1 MGLFHRGKKNN
12 DDEPDSVQTNSFSD
26 IMNGLQYAV
35 NCAQDTLQN
44 HQIQNL
50 TRLFE
55 GTNANNA
62 NTFQSKKI
70 MVGDKTI
77 DIPLIALISHHYL
90 AMDNVQIKFKAKVG
104 SVESQIPENNLLL
117 SSPHRANLQMQM
129 SNIKPDTDDVMEV
142 CVNFKVQETPESIS
156 RIIGNY
162 SAPIEV
168 SPIGMRDHLTV
179 LQQQELHCI
188 SNFRSSWR
196 FLRWSV
202 TWQNHRHRCQFG
214 SNR

>member
-90 AMDNVQIKFKAKVG
+90 AMDNVQIKFRRRSEAWNHKFRKTTCCYPVRT
-104 SVESQIPENNLLL
+104 EP
-117 SSPHRANLQMQM
+117 
-129 SNIKPDTDDVMEV
+129 
-142 CVNFKVQETPESIS
+142 IS
-156 RIIGNY
+156 RC
-162 SAPIEV
+162 
-168 SPIGMRDHLTV
+168 R
-179 LQQQELHCI
+179 
-188 SNFRSSWR
+188 
-196 FLRWSV
+196 
-202 TWQNHRHRCQFG
+202 
-214 SNR
+214 

>member
-90 AMDNVQIKFKAKVG
+90 AMDNVQI
-104 SVESQIPENNLLL
+104 
-117 SSPHRANLQMQM
+117 SSRRRSEAWNHRFR
-129 SNIKPDTDDVMEV
+129 KTTCCYPVRTE
-142 CVNFKVQETPESIS
+142 PIS
-156 RIIGNY
+156 RC
-162 SAPIEV
+162 
-168 SPIGMRDHLTV
+168 R
-179 LQQQELHCI
+179 
-188 SNFRSSWR
+188 
-196 FLRWSV
+196 
-202 TWQNHRHRCQFG
+202 
-214 SNR
+214 

>member
-55 GTNANNA
+55 ETNANNA

-70 MVGDKTI
+70 IIGDKTI

-104 SVESQIPENNLLL
+104 SVESDPGKQLAVIQ
-117 SSPHRANLQMQM
+117 SAQSQSPDADEQH
-129 SNIKPDTDDVMEV
+129 KTE
-142 CVNFKVQETPESIS
+142 C
-156 RIIGNY
+156 G
-162 SAPIEV
+162 
-168 SPIGMRDHLTV
+168 
-179 LQQQELHCI
+179 
-188 SNFRSSWR
+188 
-196 FLRWSV
+196 
-202 TWQNHRHRCQFG
+202 
-214 SNR
+214 

>member
-55 GTNANNA
+55 ETNANNA

-70 MVGDKTI
+70 MIGDKTI
-77 DIPLIALISHHYL
+77 DIPLI
-90 AMDNVQIKFKAKVG
+90 N
-104 SVESQIPENNLLL
+104 PE
-117 SSPHRANLQMQM
+117 
-129 SNIKPDTDDVMEV
+129 KPDVPLNKNDA
-142 CVNFKVQETPESIS
+142 FQKVQK
-156 RIIGNY
+156 RH
-162 SAPIEV
+162 V
-168 SPIGMRDHLTV
+168 
-179 LQQQELHCI
+179 QEK
-188 SNFRSSWR
+188 R
-196 FLRWSV
+196 
-202 TWQNHRHRCQFG
+202 
-214 SNR
+214 

>member
-1 MGLFHRGKKNN
+1 MGLFHRDKKNN

-104 SVESQIPENNLLL
+104 KRGITDSRKQLIVIQPTKSQ
-117 SSPHRANLQMQM
+117 SPDADEQH
-129 SNIKPDTDDVMEV
+129 KTG
-142 CVNFKVQETPESIS
+142 C
-156 RIIGNY
+156 G
-162 SAPIEV
+162 
-168 SPIGMRDHLTV
+168 
-179 LQQQELHCI
+179 
-188 SNFRSSWR
+188 
-196 FLRWSV
+196 
-202 TWQNHRHRCQFG
+202 
-214 SNR
+214 

>member
-35 NCAQDTLQN
+35 NSAQDTLQN

-70 MVGDKTI
+70 MVG
-77 DIPLIALISHHYL
+77 ALISHHYL

-129 SNIKPDTDDVMEV
+129 SNIKPDTDDIMEV

-156 RIIGNY
+156 RIIDDFVKN
-162 SAPIEV
+162 I
-168 SPIGMRDHLTV
+168 
-179 LQQQELHCI
+179 
-188 SNFRSSWR
+188 
-196 FLRWSV
+196 
-202 TWQNHRHRCQFG
+202 
-214 SNR
+214 

>member
-77 DIPLIALISHHYL
+77 DIPLI
-90 AMDNVQIKFKAKVG
+90 
-104 SVESQIPENNLLL
+104 P
-117 SSPHRANLQMQM
+117 
-129 SNIKPDTDDVMEV
+129 
-142 CVNFKVQETPESIS
+142 
-156 RIIGNY
+156 
-162 SAPIEV
+162 
-168 SPIGMRDHLTV
+168 
-179 LQQQELHCI
+179 
-188 SNFRSSWR
+188 
-196 FLRWSV
+196 
-202 TWQNHRHRCQFG
+202 QFG
-214 SNR
+214 ITESLIQYKCSVNTPPPHAIRSG

>member
-90 AMDNVQIKFKAKVG
+90 AMDNVQIKFKAGRKRGITDSGKQLAVIQ
-104 SVESQIPENNLLL
+104 SAQSQ
-117 SSPHRANLQMQM
+117 SPDADEQHKTRY
-129 SNIKPDTDDVMEV
+129 
-142 CVNFKVQETPESIS
+142 
-156 RIIGNY
+156 R
-162 SAPIEV
+162 
-168 SPIGMRDHLTV
+168 
-179 LQQQELHCI
+179 
-188 SNFRSSWR
+188 
-196 FLRWSV
+196 
-202 TWQNHRHRCQFG
+202 
-214 SNR
+214 

>member
-1 MGLFHRGKKNN
+1 MGLFHRDKKNN

-26 IMNGLQYAV
+26 IMNGLQYSV

-77 DIPLIALISHHYL
+77 DIPLIVLISHHYL

-117 SSPHRANLQMQM
+117 SSPQRANLQMQM
-129 SNIKPDTDDVMEV
+129 SNIKPDADDVMEV

-156 RIIGNY
+156 RIIDDFVKN
-162 SAPIEV
+162 I
-168 SPIGMRDHLTV
+168 
-179 LQQQELHCI
+179 
-188 SNFRSSWR
+188 
-196 FLRWSV
+196 
-202 TWQNHRHRCQFG
+202 
-214 SNR
+214 

>member
-77 DIPLIALISHHYL
+77 DVPLIALISHHYL

-129 SNIKPDTDDVMEV
+129 SNIKPDTDDIMEV

-156 RIIGNY
+156 RIIDDFVKN
-162 SAPIEV
+162 I
-168 SPIGMRDHLTV
+168 
-179 LQQQELHCI
+179 
-188 SNFRSSWR
+188 
-196 FLRWSV
+196 
-202 TWQNHRHRCQFG
+202 
-214 SNR
+214 

>member
-77 DIPLIALISHHYL
+77 D
-90 AMDNVQIKFKAKVG
+90 NVQIKFKAKVG

-129 SNIKPDTDDVMEV
+129 SNIKPDADDVMEV

-156 RIIGNY
+156 RIIDDFVKN
-162 SAPIEV
+162 I
-168 SPIGMRDHLTV
+168 
-179 LQQQELHCI
+179 
-188 SNFRSSWR
+188 
-196 FLRWSV
+196 
-202 TWQNHRHRCQFG
+202 
-214 SNR
+214 

>member
-12 DDEPDSVQTNSFSD
+12 DDGPDSVQTNSFSD

-90 AMDNVQIKFKAKVG
+90 AMDNVA
-104 SVESQIPENNLLL
+104 
-117 SSPHRANLQMQM
+117 
-129 SNIKPDTDDVMEV
+129 D
-142 CVNFKVQETPESIS
+142 KVQGEGRKRGITDS
-156 RIIGNY
+156 RKQLIVIQPTK
-162 SAPIEV
+162 SQ
-168 SPIGMRDHLTV
+168 SPDADEQHKTG
-179 LQQQELHCI
+179 C
-188 SNFRSSWR
+188 
-196 FLRWSV
+196 
-202 TWQNHRHRCQFG
+202 G
-214 SNR
+214 

>member
-117 SSPHRANLQMQM
+117 SSPHRANLQMQ
-129 SNIKPDTDDVMEV
+129 NRQ
-142 CVNFKVQETPESIS
+142 NQYS
-156 RIIGNY
+156 RIVIFTILEA
-162 SAPIEV
+162 SKAQV
-168 SPIGMRDHLTV
+168 KTL
-179 LQQQELHCI
+179 
-188 SNFRSSWR
+188 
-196 FLRWSV
+196 
-202 TWQNHRHRCQFG
+202 QNHDVIRLMKIILKRVKLIPSIPKKMMG
-214 SNR
+214 

>member
-50 TRLFE
+50 TRLLKE
-55 GTNANNA
+55 QMQITQIRSNRKNH
-62 NTFQSKKI
+62 I
-70 MVGDKTI
+70 GDKTI

-129 SNIKPDTDDVMEV
+129 SNIKPDADDVMEV

-156 RIIGNY
+156 RIIDDFVKN
-162 SAPIEV
+162 I
-168 SPIGMRDHLTV
+168 
-179 LQQQELHCI
+179 
-188 SNFRSSWR
+188 
-196 FLRWSV
+196 
-202 TWQNHRHRCQFG
+202 
-214 SNR
+214 